1 MEPFILKEHNR
12 ELRCYIDDE
21 GVIQLRMTGNL
32 SSDHLEDFQAWSES
46 VKLAMRTAK
55 AHDKNRVF
63 CIIDITGGIDADREA
78 LSELV
83 KLVRHNKDYAT
94 RTGVYGANYFTTSLM
109 DIALKL
115 AGRTNMKTFPNRA
128 EAEHWVF
135 TGEMRDSN

>member
-1 MEPFILKEHNR
+1 MEPFFLKENNR
-12 ELRCYIDDE
+12 ELGCYIDE
-21 GVIQLRMTGNL
+21 QGVIQLRMSGNL
-32 SSDHLEDFQAWSES
+32 SIDHLDDFQAWSEA

-55 AHDKNRVF
+55 ARDEARVF
-63 CIIDITGGIDADREA
+63 CIINISGGIDADRET
-78 LSELV
+78 LSELI

-115 AGRTNMKTFPNRA
+115 AGRTNMKTFPNRT

-135 TGEMRDSN
+135 TGEIQNSN